1 MVRQWIRPTTLI
13 LIVGVVVLIA
23 IFVTVFSSGILNRAP
38 NAYLT
43 SNVSGGL
50 ASAPQ
55 EAQFYGAER
64 EEAVDAT
71 VLNQQGGEQQQRVI
85 LKTASLSLIV
95 DSAESALASITSMT
109 DEMGGW
115 VVSSTTSM
123 VTMADGTEVA
133 RGSITIRI
141 PAERLDEAL
150 TRIKSGGGEVD
161 SESVTGQD
169 VTQQYVDLTSRLT
182 NLEAAEAQL
191 RTIMEGATRTED
203 VMAVFQ
209 QLVQVRS
216 DIEVVRGQIQY
227 YDESAAYSSVTVNL
241 TPKAIDTPI
250 QIAGWSPGR
259 TVERA
264 LATLVNLLRGLADIV
279 ITVVVVGVPLVLVI
293 GVPGWLAWRGVKR
306 FNRQTQKS

>member
-13 LIVGVVVLIA
+13 LIVGVFVLIV
-23 IFVTVFSSGILNRAP
+23 IFVTVFSNGILSRAP
-38 NAYLT
+38 SAYLT
-43 SNVSGGL
+43 SNVSGSL

-64 EEAVDAT
+64 EEAVDAAP
-71 VLNQQGGEQQQRVI
+71 NQLAGEQQRVI
-85 LKTASLSLIV
+85 LKTASLNLIV
-95 DSAESALASITSMT
+95 ESAESALASITSMT

-216 DIEVVRGQIQY
+216 ELEVVRGQIQY
-227 YDESAAYSSVTVNL
+227 YAESAAYSSVTVNL

-264 LATLVNLLRGLADIV
+264 LASLVNLLRGLADIV
-279 ITVVVVGVPLVLVI
+279 ITVVIVGIPLVLMI
-293 GVPGWLAWRGVKR
+293 GIPGWLAWRTFKR
-306 FNRQTQKS
+306 FNRQAAR

>member
-13 LIVGVVVLIA
+13 LIVGVVVLIV
-23 IFVTVFSSGILNRAP
+23 IFVTVFSSGTLNRAP
-38 NAYLT
+38 NAYLA

-55 EAQFYGAER
+55 EAQFYAER

-279 ITVVVVGVPLVLVI
+279 ITVVVVGIPLVLVI
-293 GVPGWLAWRGVKR
+293 GVPGWLAWRTVKR
-306 FNRQTQKS
+306 FNRQAQKS

>member
-1 MVRQWIRPTTLI
+1 MVRKWIRPTTLI
-13 LIVGVVVLIA
+13 LIVGVVVLIV
-23 IFVTVFSSGILNRAP
+23 IFMTVFSSGILNRAP

-55 EAQFYGAER
+55 EAQFYAER

-95 DSAESALASITSMT
+95 DSAEAALTSITSMT

-216 DIEVVRGQIQY
+216 DIEVARGQIQY

-279 ITVVVVGVPLVLVI
+279 ITVVVVGVPLALVI
-293 GVPGWLAWRGVKR
+293 GIPGWLAWRTVKR
-306 FNRQTQKS
+306 FNRQAAK